1 VYKNQTN
8 NSITMPRTDV
18 AELKEKIKIA
28 LSLIMP
34 TRSDKIGATVYLIPN
49 ASDVQ
54 KGAFML
60 QRVLH
65 EFPFYMV
72 GTKRQEQLKASR
84 NRRKPK

>member
-1 VYKNQTN
+1 MPKNPTD
-8 NSITMPRTDV
+8 NSITILRTDV
-18 AELKEKIKIA
+18 AELKVKIQAA

-34 TRSDKIGATVYLIPN
+34 TRSDKIGATVYLVPT

-84 NRRKPK
+84 NRPRS